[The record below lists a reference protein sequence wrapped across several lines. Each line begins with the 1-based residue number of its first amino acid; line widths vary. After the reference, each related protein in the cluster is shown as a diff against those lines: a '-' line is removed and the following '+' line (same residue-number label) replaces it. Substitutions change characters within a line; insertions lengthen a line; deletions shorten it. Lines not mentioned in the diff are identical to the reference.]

1 MNQVKGEAPEILR
14 DKNTET
20 CNVVGLLVI
29 NFHHS
34 TYSRIFR
41 ISICLWTYNMTY
53 LENGISSSLR
63 RGNLWKDAVEED
75 GYVSDGSPA
84 AQCGVWV

>member
-1 MNQVKGEAPEILR
+1 
-14 DKNTET
+14 
-20 CNVVGLLVI
+20 
-29 NFHHS
+29 
-34 TYSRIFR
+34 
-41 ISICLWTYNMTY
+41 MTY

>member
-1 MNQVKGEAPEILR
+1 
-14 DKNTET
+14 
-20 CNVVGLLVI
+20 
-29 NFHHS
+29 
-34 TYSRIFR
+34 
-41 ISICLWTYNMTY
+41 MTY

-75 GYVSDGSPA
+75 EYVSDGSPG